1 MKVELLHFTPIGIAV
16 NAIRTCYNSC
26 DKSDDLGERDIKLIK
41 SIIANNHL
49 STVEHICFSFKIS
62 GISRALLQQ
71 LSRHR
76 LMSLSVRSTRYCLR
90 GLKSVN
96 QDELKNY
103 LVKINDSID
112 EYNRFRLATLQALI
126 NEQKFTNDEL
136 KYMLPEA
143 FKTELVLTINARS
156 LRNLLEL
163 RLSSKA
169 LKEFRELAKEI
180 YKAIPE
186 SHKILFDDIVEQ
198 NRGETNTKSL

>member
-1 MKVELLHFTPIGIAV
+1 MIAV
-16 NAIRTCYNSC
+16 KAIRTCYNSC

-41 SIIANNHL
+41 SIIANNHT
-49 STVEHICFSFKIS
+49 STIEHISYNFKIS
-62 GISRALLQQ
+62 GISRALLQE

-76 LMSLSVRSTRYCLR
+76 ISSLSVKSTRYTLR
-90 GLKSVN
+90 EIKSVN

-103 LVKINDSID
+103 LVKISDSID
-112 EYNRFRLATLQALI
+112 EYNKFRLATIQTLI
-126 NEQKFTNDEL
+126 NEQNLSNDEL

-163 RLSSKA
+163 RLGSKA

-180 YKAIPE
+180 YSQLPE
-186 SHKILFDDIVEQ
+186 PHKILFDDIVERY
-198 NRGETNTKSL
+198 RGETNTKSI

>member
-1 MKVELLHFTPIGIAV
+1 MNVELLHFTPIMIAV
-16 NAIRTCYNSC
+16 KAIRTCYNSC
-26 DKSDDLGERDIKLIK
+26 DKSDDLGERDLKLIK

-49 STVEHICFSFKIS
+49 STIEHICFSFKID
-62 GISRALLQQ
+62 GISRACLQQ

-112 EYNRFRLATLQALI
+112 EYNRFRLATLQALM

-186 SHKILFDDIVEQ
+186 QHKILFDDIVEKL
-198 NRGETNTKSL
+198 NKEKI

>member
-1 MKVELLHFTPIGIAV
+1 MKVELLHFTPIMIAV

-26 DKSDDLGERDIKLIK
+26 DKSDELGEKDIKLIK
-41 SIIANNHL
+41 SIIANNHT
-49 STVEHICFSFKIS
+49 STIEHISYNYKIS

-76 LMSLSVRSTRYCLR
+76 IASLSTKSTRYTLR
-90 GLKSVN
+90 ELKNVN
-96 QDELKNY
+96 ADDLKNY
-103 LVKINDSID
+103 LVKISDSID
-112 EYNRFRLATLQALI
+112 EYNKFRLATIQALI
-126 NEQKFTNDEL
+126 NEQNLSNDEL

-169 LKEFRELAKEI
+169 LKEFRELARAL
-180 YKAIPE
+180 YSQLPE
-186 SHKILFDDIVEQ
+186 PHKILFDDIVERY
-198 NRGETNTKSL
+198 RG

>member
-1 MKVELLHFTPIGIAV
+1 MKVELLHFTPIEIAV

-26 DKSDDLGERDIKLIK
+26 DKSDDLGEKDIKLIK

-49 STVEHICFSFKIS
+49 STIEHISYNFKIS
-62 GISRALLQQ
+62 GISRALLQE

-76 LMSLSVRSTRYCLR
+76 LMSLSVKSTRYTLR
-90 GLKSVN
+90 
-96 QDELKNY
+96 ELKNVDPY
-103 LVKINDSID
+103 EFGKSLVQID
-112 EYNRFRLATLQALI
+112 DEIDGFNKLQLKAMQILL
-126 NEQKFTNDEL
+126 NKSFSNDEL
-136 KYMLPEA
+136 KYLLPEA

-180 YKAIPE
+180 YKTIPE
-186 SHKILFDDIVEQ
+186 SHKILFDDIVEKLNKEQ
-198 NRGETNTKSL
+198 RC